1 MPLFKFKNGTAK
13 RIGQKEFS
21 NEKELHELI
30 DGNLEEIFNL
40 RYIKDEYITEK
51 HGRIETL
58 AIDEANRPVV
68 IEYKKIKESGH
79 LTQANRYITWVRQ
92 NPDSFELLVRKN
104 IANFEGEI
112 DFSNPRIIC
121 FAQEFSIDDK
131 CLALSLNAEL
141 WKYRY
146 YENEIMTIIREEEP
160 EQLIQNKLTGKT
172 SIVKIVKEPKKA
184 KSIDEHLS
192 GVSKEL
198 RALFSEINERILQ
211 ISDEIERYTTN
222 AEIIYKTSLNFAYV
236 VLQKRNNALRI
247 LLRSAIGR
255 LRDPSQLTE
264 VIPKTHGYGKITHQM
279 HISPKKDLN
288 EKYLDDIIDIIF
300 QAYTATQ

>member
-1 MPLFKFKNGTAK
+1 MPLFKFKNGAAK

-21 NEKELHELI
+21 SEKELHKLI
-30 DGNLEEIFNL
+30 DNNLEEIFNL

-58 AIDEANRPVV
+58 AIDETNRPVV
-68 IEYKKIKESGH
+68 IEYKKIKEAGQ

-104 IANFEGEI
+104 ITDFEGEI
-112 DFSNPRIIC
+112 DFFNPRIIC

-146 YENEIMTIIREEEP
+146 YENETMTIIREEEP
-160 EQLIQNKLTGKT
+160 EQLIRNKTTGKT
-172 SIVKIVKEPKKA
+172 SITKIVKEPKKA
-184 KSIDEHLS
+184 KSIDEHLF

-198 RALFSEINERILQ
+198 KALFIEINERILQ

-222 AEIIYKTSLNFAYV
+222 AEIVYKTSLNFTYV
-236 VLQKRNNALRI
+236 ALQKKNNALRI
-247 LLRSAIGR
+247 LLRSANGQIK
-255 LRDPSQLTE
+255 DPLHLTE
-264 VIPKTHGYGKITHQM
+264 GIPKTHGYGKITHQM
-279 HISPKKDLN
+279 HISPKKENN
-288 EKYLDDIIDIIF
+288 EKYLDDIMDVIF
-300 QAYTATQ
+300 QAYSATQ

>member
-1 MPLFKFKNGTAK
+1 MPLFKFKNKTAV
-13 RIGQKEFS
+13 RIRQKEFS
-21 NEKELHELI
+21 NERELHELI
-30 DGNLEEIFNL
+30 DSNLEEIFNL
-40 RYIKDEYITEK
+40 RYIKDEYITDK

-58 AIDEANRPVV
+58 AIDEANRPVI
-68 IEYKKIKESGH
+68 IEYKKIKELGQ

-104 IANFEGEI
+104 IANFKGEI

-121 FAQEFSIDDK
+121 FAQEFSMDDK

-160 EQLIQNKLTGKT
+160 EQLIRNKPTGKT
-172 SIVKIVKEPKKA
+172 KIEKIEKEPKKA

-192 GVSKEL
+192 GASPEL
-198 RALFSEINERILQ
+198 KALFSDINERILQ

-236 VLQKRNNALRI
+236 AVQKKNNVLRV
-247 LLRSAIGR
+247 LLRSENGR
-255 LRDPSQLTE
+255 IRDLLHYTE
-264 VIPKTHGYGKITHQM
+264 AIPKTHNYGKITHQI
-279 HISPKKDLN
+279 HISPKN
-288 EKYLDDIIDIIF
+288 AQEEKYLDDIMDIIF